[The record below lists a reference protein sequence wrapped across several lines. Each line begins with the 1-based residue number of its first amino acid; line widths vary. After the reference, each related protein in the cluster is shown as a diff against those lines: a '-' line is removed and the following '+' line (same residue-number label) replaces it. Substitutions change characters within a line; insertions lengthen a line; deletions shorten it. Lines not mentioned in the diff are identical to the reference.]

1 MVAQAGFRPRPL
13 GRSGPIDR
21 DAGRTLATP
30 TILGDVIAV
39 LGGIIAAFSWASATL
54 CSTRSSRMIG
64 ASSVLAWVMLVGVA
78 AALVPALLSRPT
90 GTLEPLALVLAVV
103 QGGCYVGG
111 LFLAYSALRRGR
123 VGIVAPILS
132 TEGALAAVVAVALG
146 EPLGVLG
153 AVLLVV
159 VAVGVV
165 MAAVPGDAPASD
177 GGVAGDGPAVGTVA
191 AAPLDGAVPADAPA
205 SAHVPDDRTAVLLAI
220 GAAGVFAI
228 GLVTSALAV
237 REGVP
242 VAWVALIARLVGI
255 LAVAVPLV
263 LARRLRLVRAAVP
276 LVVAAGVLEVVGTA
290 AYTLGA
296 QDAIAVAAV
305 VSGQFAAIAAIGGF
319 LLFGERL
326 HRVQLAGASLIVVG
340 VAVLTAAR
348 V

>member
-1 MVAQAGFRPRPL
+1 M
-13 GRSGPIDR
+13 
-21 DAGRTLATP
+21 
-30 TILGDVIAV
+30 IAV
-39 LGGIIAAFSWASATL
+39 LGGIIAALSWASATL

-64 ASSVLAWVMLVGVA
+64 ASSVLAWVMLAGVA

-90 GTLEPLALVLAVV
+90 VELQPTALVLAIV
-103 QGGCYVGG
+103 QGACYVGG

-123 VGIVAPILS
+123 VGVVAPILS
-132 TEGALAAVVAVALG
+132 TEGALAAVIAVALG
-146 EPLGVLG
+146 EPLGGLG
-153 AVLLVV
+153 AILLVV
-159 VAVGVV
+159 IAVGVL

-177 GGVAGDGPAVGTVA
+177 DGTADGGSAVGTVA
-191 AAPLDGAVPADAPA
+191 AAPLDGAVPLDDPA
-205 SAHVPDDRTAVLLAI
+205 GTHVPDDRTAILLAI

-242 VAWVALIARLVGI
+242 VAWVALIARLVGVV
-255 LAVAVPLV
+255 AVAVPLV

-276 LVVAAGVLEVVGTA
+276 LVVTAGVLEVVGTA
-290 AYTLGA
+290 AYTIGA

-326 HRVQLAGASLIVVG
+326 HRVQVAGASLIVIG
-340 VAVLTAAR
+340 VAVLTVIR